1 MQCFKYNSYGNQI
14 CSGAEPVKEV
24 FAKHRGCTS
33 FYGNDCRM
41 SKKERH
47 QPTNAVVLHSQGA
60 GADTGAAACRRSG
73 HGSAGSAP
81 GGLQF

>member
-1 MQCFKYNSYGNQI
+1 MLKKF
-14 CSGAEPVKEV
+14 
-24 FAKHRGCTS
+24 FAKHRECTS

-60 GADTGAAACRRSG
+60 GADTGAQALRRSG
-73 HGSAGSAP
+73 QGCAGSAP
-81 GGLQF
+81 ERTGVRRLCASVC